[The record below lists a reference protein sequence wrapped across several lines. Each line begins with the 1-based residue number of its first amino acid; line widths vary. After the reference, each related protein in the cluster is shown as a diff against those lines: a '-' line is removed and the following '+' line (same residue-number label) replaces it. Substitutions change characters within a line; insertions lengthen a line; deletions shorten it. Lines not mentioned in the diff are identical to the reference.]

1 MSQSTPR
8 TLTGLALC
16 YALCVSLAL
25 APGAAAQEK
34 YPTKPIDLLVPF
46 APGAS
51 TDTGGRI
58 VAQALEAKW
67 GVPVRVVNKPG
78 GNTVPA
84 VNDMMTAKPD
94 GTTLLVDGSPQ
105 SSMLDTVVKTLPF
118 KVTDRTFLGVAAYTP
133 ITLFVPA
140 DSPFKTL
147 KDVAEA
153 LKKNPGTFTWTSIG
167 GASGLDMAFRQL
179 CKDVG
184 VDVKS
189 TRTVVTKGGSEAV
202 TLASG
207 GHVML
212 GLGTH
217 TGAAAALQAGKLR
230 MVAVASHER
239 WPSLRDTPT
248 GKEAGYPSLNVPF
261 WVGFSG
267 PPKLPRHIVD
277 AWTKGLAE
285 VIADPAIKAKMANV
299 GLKDLYETAQQ
310 MADRV
315 ARERAETQE
324 LYK

>member
-1 MSQSTPR
+1 MSVAR
-8 TLTGLALC
+8 IALLT
-16 YALCVSLAL
+16 AL
-25 APGAAAQEK
+25 AVALAGPAGAQDK
-34 YPTKPIDLLVPF
+34 YPTKPIDILVPF

-58 VAQALEAKW
+58 VAAALEAKW

-84 VNDMMTAKPD
+84 VNEMMTARPD
-94 GTTLLVDGSPQ
+94 GTTILVDGSPQ

-118 KVTDRTFLGVAAYTP
+118 KVTDRTFLGIAAYTP

-147 KDVAEA
+147 KDVAEG
-153 LKKNPGTFTWTSIG
+153 LKKDPGNFTWTSIG
-167 GASGLDMAFRQL
+167 GASGLDLAFRQL

-184 VDVKS
+184 VDVRGTK
-189 TRTVVTKGGSEAV
+189 TVVTKGGSEAV

-217 TGAAAALQAGKLR
+217 TGAAAAMQAGKLR
-230 MVAVASHER
+230 MIAVASHER
-239 WPSLRDTPT
+239 WPSIPDVPT

-267 PPKLPRHIVD
+267 PPRLPPHVAA
-277 AWTKGLAE
+277 AWTKALAE
-285 VIADPAIKAKMANV
+285 VLADPAVKEKMAKV
-299 GLKDLYETAQQ
+299 GLKDLHETAEQ
-310 MADRV
+310 MAARV
-315 ARERAETQE
+315 ARERTEVQE
-324 LYK
+324 LYR

>member
-1 MSQSTPR
+1 MVANRRAT
-8 TLTGLALC
+8 
-16 YALCVSLAL
+16 LAL
-25 APGAAAQEK
+25 AAGLAAVLVTGAGAQEK

-84 VNDMMTAKPD
+84 VSEMMAARPD
-94 GTTLLVDGSPQ
+94 GTTLLVDGMPQ

-133 ITLFVPA
+133 IKLFVPST
-140 DSPFKTL
+140 SPFKTVQE
-147 KDVAEA
+147 VAAA
-153 LKKNPGTFTWTSIG
+153 LKKDPASFTWTSIG
-167 GASGLDMAFRQL
+167 GASGLDLAFRQFA
-179 CKDVG
+179 KDVG
-184 VDVKS
+184 VDVKG
-189 TRTVVTKGGSEAV
+189 TRAVVTKGGSEAV
-202 TLASG
+202 TLAAG

-212 GLGTH
+212 GLGTYP
-217 TGAAAALQAGKLR
+217 GAVAALQAGKLR

-239 WPSLRDTPT
+239 WPNLPETPT
-248 GKEAGYPSLNVPF
+248 GKEAGYPSLDVPF

-267 PPKLPRHIVD
+267 PPKLAPHIVA
-277 AWTKGLAE
+277 AWTKALAE
-285 VIADPAIKAKMANV
+285 VVADPAVKERMAKV
-299 GLKDLYETAQQ
+299 GLKDLYEDAAG
-310 MADRV
+310 MAARV
-315 ARERAETQE
+315 ARERGQIQD